1 MSGGV
6 VRFGV
11 SLPPDVAKEFDEVIS
26 RMGYKNRS
34 KAILDA
40 VKSFLAELKWTTGG
54 SEKVVGSL
62 SFLYDHEVKGLE
74 DYLTDVEHEFRHVIT
89 ATLHIHVG
97 DKICHKIIA
106 IEGSAEEIKKLA
118 LKIASKKGVEQL
130 KVNIATL

>member
-26 RMGYKNRS
+26 KMGYKNRS

-106 IEGSAEEIKKLA
+106 IEGSAEDIKKLA